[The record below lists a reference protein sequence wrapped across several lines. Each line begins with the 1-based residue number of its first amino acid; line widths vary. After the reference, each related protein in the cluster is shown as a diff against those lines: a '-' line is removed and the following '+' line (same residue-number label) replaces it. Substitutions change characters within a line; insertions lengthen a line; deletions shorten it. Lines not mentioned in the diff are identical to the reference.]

1 MTIASLTHHFYDVKS
16 PTSVFGEFI
25 LNISLNAE
33 SYQEARFKLNN
44 NNLHLS
50 TITVRTLDGN
60 EYVLNICGFDIKWYA
75 HDSGKTYGRLKLN
88 VSFDLAV
95 RKEDALYAASL
106 LLMDLYIVMEDKII
120 LQKANH
126 EMISVEL
133 HDFSLDWTCTN

>member
-25 LNISLNAE
+25 LNISLNTK

-44 NNLHLS
+44 NNLHIS
-50 TITVRTLDGN
+50 TITVSTLDGN
-60 EYVLNICGFDIKWYA
+60 EHVLNICGFDIKWHEY
-75 HDSGKTYGRLKLN
+75 DSGKTFGRLKLN
-88 VSFDLAV
+88 VNFELAV

-106 LLMDLYIVMEDKII
+106 WLMDLYIVMEDKII
-120 LQKANH
+120 LQKVNH

-133 HDFSLDWTCTN
+133 HDFSLDWTSTN